1 MTIKMNETVEET
13 LTTYFFT
20 FAPGAELKPDGE
32 FLQLSRKA
40 AIHQLQEDLKEQEE
54 LELELAED
62 TTETIAYLQSINDA
76 QYEELK
82 SSYQ

>member
-1 MTIKMNETVEET
+1 MKEIVEET
-13 LTTYFFT
+13 LATYFTT
-20 FAPGAELKPDGE
+20 FAPDGVLKPDEE
-32 FLQLSRKA
+32 FFKLSRKA

-54 LELELAED
+54 LELELAKD

>member
-1 MTIKMNETVEET
+1 MTDKMNETVEET
-13 LTTYFFT
+13 LTTYFLT

-62 TTETIAYLQSINDA
+62 TTETINYLKSINDTE
-76 QYEELK
+76 YEELK
-82 SSYQ
+82 NDYR